1 MNKTHDDERIK
12 VELQNIKNLIR
23 SNQSYDAEITA
34 RNLVNKYPKSVDLQ
48 NLLGIALIVLLGVVW
63 AFFRS
68 DQSESSPLVFSFN
81 SPSFSGIGQSSH
93 YLTIEN
99 LEKSRKQALIDKAEA
114 EERRLENE
122 LKNTAIQIFRRNL
135 ESMFYTALASQIIDN
150 VFGEDGDK
158 QTDGRTTIDGYK
170 VIWTVSDTQDDENGT
185 NVWIRDELT
194 NEIIWKYTFPFQESE

>member
-1 MNKTHDDERIK
+1 MVNGRNKII
-12 VELQNIKNLIR
+12 V
-23 SNQSYDAEITA
+23 
-34 RNLVNKYPKSVDLQ
+34 
-48 NLLGIALIVLLGVVW
+48 GIALIVLLGVVW
-63 AFFRS
+63 AFLRS
-68 DQSESSPLVFSFN
+68 DPAEASPLVFSFN
-81 SPSFSGIGQSSH
+81 SPSFIGIGQSSH

>member
-1 MNKTHDDERIK
+1 MVKNVSRI
-12 VELQNIKNLIR
+12 
-23 SNQSYDAEITA
+23 
-34 RNLVNKYPKSVDLQ
+34 
-48 NLLGIALIVLLGVVW
+48 IALMLVSSTIS
-63 AFFRS
+63 A
-68 DQSESSPLVFSFN
+68 SPLVFQFH

>member
-1 MNKTHDDERIK
+1 MINK
-12 VELQNIKNLIR
+12 
-23 SNQSYDAEITA
+23 
-34 RNLVNKYPKSVDLQ
+34 RNKI
-48 NLLGIALIVLLGVVW
+48 LLGICLVAVLLLIWSIGQ
-63 AFFRS
+63 A
-68 DQSESSPLVFSFN
+68 SPLVFSFN

-122 LKNTAIQIFRRNL
+122 LKNTAIQIIRRNL